1 MVRMEQGMLAR
12 SIAGHDRGRLYVI
25 IRVETEYVWLVDGI
39 LRTVDKPKKKRIRH
53 IQVIHQYAE
62 PVMKALKEKEPLQNE
77 PIKQIIQSES
87 RKRRE
92 DKHVESR
99 CN

>member
-53 IQVIHQYAE
+53 IQVIHRYAE
-62 PVMKALKEKEPLQNE
+62 PVRKALKEKEPLQNE